1 MEMNNKQFPYE
12 VFPKSLAAL
21 IGQLETCYGF
31 VAAYSAVSFLVAFGA
46 VVGNTTLVR
55 YYESFIEN
63 CALFVVLVGKASKG
77 KSAPIKYA
85 LKFLME
91 CDSEKFSA
99 FKNEMKAYKEN
110 ESKRKKGEEIEPM
123 EYPVLKQ
130 RILNDATMEAVLK
143 VLYENP
149 RGILLYHDELKGLL
163 GTMNRYRPGN
173 DMEMLLSA
181 WSHMPINVNR
191 KGSDPIKINNPF
203 CSIIGSTQPDVF
215 KDIFSGTDNGW
226 AARWLLCVDLDNSI
240 PEWTDEEVDSALED
254 KVKEAFQKLEA
265 LPEIIGE
272 DGNIIPNVLEL
283 TPEARKLMKDWRNGK
298 DHRLRL
304 MEDANETFATAHAKA
319 DIIAL
324 RIALLLKMMY
334 YGFGEGDGTTVDV
347 RAVEGA
353 IKIVEY
359 FKNQVEVMHKLIYQA
374 DVRLLMSKEQSEVY
388 EALPNTE
395 FKTGEGVKIAANFGM
410 GEWIFK
416 RFLKNERFFEKMK
429 YGMNRKMF
437 VED

>member
-1 MEMNNKQFPYE
+1 MENKPFPYKE

-55 YYESFIEN
+55 YYKSFIEN
-63 CALFVVLVGKASKG
+63 CALFVVLIGKASKG

-91 CDSEKFSA
+91 CDFKKFSA

-110 ESKRKKGEEIEPM
+110 EAKRKKGEEIEPM

-226 AARWLLCVDLDNSI
+226 AARWLLCVDLDDSI
-240 PEWTDEEVDSALED
+240 PEWTDEEVDSALEE
-254 KVKEAFQKLEA
+254 KVKAAFQKLEA

-272 DGNIIPNVLEL
+272 DGNIIPNILEF
-283 TPEARKLMKDWRNGK
+283 TPEARKLLTDWRNGK
-298 DHRLRL
+298 EHRLRL
-304 MEDANETFATAHAKA
+304 IENANETFATAHAKK
-319 DIIAL
+319 DIEAL
-324 RIALLLKMMY
+324 RLATILTMMY
-334 YGFGEGDGTTVDV
+334 YAFDEGDGVTVDV

-353 IKIVEY
+353 IQIVEY
-359 FKNQVEVMHKLIYQA
+359 FKNQVEIMHELTYKS
-374 DVRLLMSKEQSEVY
+374 DVRHLMSEEKRTVY
-388 EALPNTE
+388 DALPNKK
-395 FKTGEGVKIAANFGM
+395 FKTGEGLVVAKKLGM
-410 GEWIFK
+410 GEWVFK
-416 RFLKNERFFEKMK
+416 RFLKNDKFFKNEGYSYYQKI
-429 YGMNRKMF
+429 F
-437 VED
+437 IED